1 MLRVLLHVS
10 LLTVLFVGAVLYAGN
25 AIGAWEPPS
34 VPVHAPDASA
44 TEKTKAKK
52 HKKHDAPA
60 KRDKK
65 R

>member
-10 LLTVLFVGAVLYAGN
+10 LLTVLFVGAVLYAGT
-25 AIGAWEPPS
+25 AIGAWEPAS
-34 VPVHAPDASA
+34 VPVHAPDASS
-44 TEKTKAKK
+44 TEKTKAK